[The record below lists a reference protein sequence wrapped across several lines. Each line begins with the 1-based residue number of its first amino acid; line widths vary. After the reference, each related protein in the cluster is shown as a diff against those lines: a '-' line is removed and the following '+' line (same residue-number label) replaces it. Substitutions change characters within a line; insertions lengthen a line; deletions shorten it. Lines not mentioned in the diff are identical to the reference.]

1 MVQMA
6 QAQTYFSTLNYT
18 LANEDTS
25 LEVELLPENTDTILS
40 IAGSGG
46 RILPL
51 LSRSPKRVICVD
63 LADAQLALTEL
74 RLALA
79 REASHSEFLDF
90 FGYPHAGADR
100 SPEKLRQHWLDR
112 LDLRAD
118 TREFCRSWLSSLDW
132 QRPLYDGRWEKTFQ
146 KLSRMVRAITGSSG
160 QGLFECRTLPE
171 QTEYLASKFPH
182 SRWRVVL
189 ALLGNAAVF
198 NALLYKGS
206 FPQKNI
212 PGSRMR
218 FYMDAYARLFAI
230 SPARE
235 NFFLQLSFLGE
246 LRHPEG
252 NPVECDRVIFERAKA
267 ALQRAEITYLKSD
280 AIEAARNQKG
290 RIGFFSFSDVPSYF
304 QGETERQFMQK
315 IRPGL
320 ADQALVVVR
329 NYLHVPEQ
337 CDHSGYLNLRQHHSR
352 VISREK
358 VQVYDVDVFQHQ
370 PGASAGGV
378 QG

>member
-1 MVQMA
+1 MA
-6 QAQTYFSTLNYT
+6 HAQKYFSTLNYT

-63 LADAQLALTEL
+63 LAEAQLALTEL
-74 RLALA
+74 RLSLA
-79 REASHSEFLDF
+79 REASHAEFLDF

-100 SPEKLRQHWLDR
+100 SPEKLRQHWVKR
-112 LDLRAD
+112 LDLRPQ
-118 TREFCRSWLSSLDW
+118 TRDFCQAWLSSLDW
-132 QRPLYDGRWEKTFQ
+132 RSPLYDGRWEKTFQ
-146 KLSRMVRAITGSSG
+146 KLSRMVRGITGSAG
-160 QGLFECRTLPE
+160 QGLFECRTLEE
-171 QTEYLASKFPH
+171 QTEYLAARFPH

-206 FPQKNI
+206 FPRKNI
-212 PGSRMR
+212 SGSRMR
-218 FYMDAYARLFAI
+218 FYQDAYARLFAI

-246 LRHPEG
+246 LRYPEG
-252 NPVECDRVIFERAKA
+252 NPIECDQEIFAKA
-267 ALQRAEITYLKSD
+267 KSALQRAEIIYLKSD
-280 AIEAARNQKG
+280 AIEAARRQKNQ
-290 RIGFFSFSDVPSYF
+290 IGFFSFSDVPSYF
-304 QGETERQFMQK
+304 QGDTERQFMQQ

-337 CDHSGYLNLRQHHSR
+337 CNIAAYLNLRRQHSR
-352 VISREK
+352 AISREK
-358 VQVYDVDVFQHQ
+358 VQVYDVDVFQYQ
-370 PGASAGGV
+370 PGSSPGGV
-378 QG
+378 Q

>member
-1 MVQMA
+1 MVHA
-6 QAQTYFSTLNYT
+6 QKYFSTLNYT

-51 LSRSPKRVICVD
+51 LSRSPKRVLCVD
-63 LADAQLALTEL
+63 LAEAQLALTEL
-74 RLALA
+74 RLSLA
-79 REASHSEFLDF
+79 REASLAEFLAF
-90 FGYPHAGADR
+90 FGYPHADAER
-100 SPEKLRQHWLDR
+100 SPEKLRQHWVER
-112 LDLRAD
+112 LELRSE
-118 TREFCRSWLSSLDW
+118 TREFCKGWLASINW
-132 QRPLYDGRWEKTFQ
+132 QAPLYEGRWEKTFQ
-146 KLSRMVRAITGSSG
+146 KLSRMVRAITGSAG
-160 QGLFECRTLPE
+160 QGLFDCRTLEE

-182 SRWRVVL
+182 TRWQVVL

-206 FPQKNI
+206 FPKKNL

-218 FYMDAYARLFAI
+218 FYQDAYARLFAI

-252 NPVECDRVIFERAKA
+252 NPVECDPVLFARAKS
-267 ALQRAEITYLKSD
+267 ALQRAEITYARSD
-280 AIEAARNQKG
+280 AIEAARNQQG

-304 QGETERQFMQK
+304 QGETERQFMQQ

-329 NYLHVPEQ
+329 NYLHIPER
-337 CDHSGYLNLRQHHSR
+337 CDLSAYLNLRQHHS
-352 VISREK
+352 VAIAREK
-358 VQVYDVDVFQHQ
+358 VQVYDVDVFQYQ
-370 PGASAGGV
+370 RGSTAKESRK
-378 QG
+378 

>member
-1 MVQMA
+1 MA
-6 QAQTYFSTLNYT
+6 HAETYFSTLNYT

-25 LEVELLPENTDTILS
+25 LEVALLPENTDTILS

-51 LSRSPKRVICVD
+51 LSRSPRRVVCVD

-79 REASHSEFLDF
+79 REASHAEFLDF
-90 FGYPHAGADR
+90 FGYPRSGAEH
-100 SPEKLRQHWLDR
+100 SPERLRQHWVDR
-112 LDLRAD
+112 LELRPE
-118 TREFCRSWLSSLDW
+118 TREFCKGWLASLDW
-132 QRPLYDGRWEKTFQ
+132 RIPLYDGRWEKTFQ
-146 KLSRMVRAITGSSG
+146 KLSRMVRAITGSAG
-160 QGLFECRTLPE
+160 QGIFECLTLEE
-171 QTEYLASKFPH
+171 QTEYLASRFPH
-182 SRWRVVL
+182 SRWQVVL

-206 FPQKNI
+206 FPEKNI

-218 FYMDAYARLFAI
+218 FYQDAYARLFAI

-252 NPVECDRVIFERAKA
+252 NPVECDRMVFERAKS
-267 ALQRAEITYLKSD
+267 ALQRTEITYLKSD
-280 AIEAARNQKG
+280 AIEAARSQRG

-304 QGETERQFMQK
+304 RGETERRFMQQ

-320 ADQALVVVR
+320 ADQAMVVVR

-337 CDHSGYLNLRQHHSR
+337 CDLSGYLNLRQHHSK

-358 VQVYDVDVFQHQ
+358 VQVYDVDVFQYQ
-370 PGASAGGV
+370 PGSSAGGV
-378 QG
+378 QR

>member
-1 MVQMA
+1 MA
-6 QAQTYFSTLNYT
+6 HAQTYFSTLNYT
-18 LANEDTS
+18 LANEDTA
-25 LEVELLPENTDTILS
+25 LEVELLPESIDTILS

-63 LADAQLALTEL
+63 LAEAQLALTEL

-79 REASHSEFLDF
+79 REASHPEFLDF
-90 FGYPHAGADR
+90 FGYPQVGADR
-100 SPEKLRQHWLDR
+100 SPEKLRQHWVDR
-112 LDLRAD
+112 LELRPE
-118 TREFCRSWLSSLDW
+118 TRQFCRAWLSSLDW
-132 QRPLYDGRWEKTFQ
+132 RSPLYEGRWEKTFQ
-146 KLSRMVRAITGSSG
+146 KLSRMVRAITGGDG
-160 QGLFECRTLPE
+160 QGLFECRTLEE
-171 QTEYLASKFPH
+171 QTEYLGSKFPH
-182 SRWRVVL
+182 SRWRLVL

-218 FYMDAYARLFAI
+218 FYQNAYARLFAI

-235 NFFLQLSFLGE
+235 NFFLQLSFLGK
-246 LRHPEG
+246 LLHPEG
-252 NPVECDRVIFERAKA
+252 NPVECERVVFERAKA
-267 ALQRAEITYLKSD
+267 ELQRAEITYLKSD
-280 AIEAARNQKG
+280 AVEAARSQKG
-290 RIGFFSFSDVPSYF
+290 RIGFLSFSDVPSYF
-304 QGETERQFMQK
+304 QGETERQFMQR

-337 CDHSGYLNLRQHHSR
+337 CDLSGYLNLRQHHARS
-352 VISREK
+352 ISQEK
-358 VQVYDVDVFQHQ
+358 VQVYDVDVFQYQ
-370 PGASAGGV
+370 PGSSAGGV
-378 QG
+378 QT